1 MAIRIIVKERF
12 ADGTIIG
19 DGYCN
24 SDDTKPSTG
33 HATGSKMTEV
43 DTGDVYYFDEKDN
56 DWVKPSA
63 S

>member
-1 MAIRIIVKERF
+1 MAIRIIERAWF
-12 ADGTIIG
+12 DDGKIIG
-19 DGYCN
+19 EGYCN
-24 SDDTKPSTG
+24 SDDTKPATG